1 MATDDSDLKPR
12 IIREWHQSMNG
23 HGSLRVAIVSD
34 LDESIE
40 KLLLHLT
47 ATEREQA
54 KALPTVRRIRQY
66 VIGRLAARKAIR
78 ELLEDRM
85 CVSSIEILS
94 ELDQAPF
101 VNINGEMDQVRISIS
116 HSSRLAVACAWLAHS
131 SHLGSAGIDLEY
143 VRSNE
148 VVESY
153 AFSRAERKLLFQAPE
168 GPEITALAAWTVKE
182 SVWKALLA
190 DQAIGPNAIE
200 IRRQSLAQG
209 RAAVSVKGQL
219 AKRLGHSNLKVQM
232 GKIEGPDGTYV
243 FSLTQ
248 VVPPTAH
255 KLRELVN

>member
-1 MATDDSDLKPR
+1 MAHK
-12 IIREWHQSMNG
+12 SMNG
-23 HGSLRVAIVSD
+23 HGSLRVGVVSD

-40 KLLLHLT
+40 TLLSHLT
-47 ATEREQA
+47 AAEREQA
-54 KALPTVRRIRQY
+54 KALPTMRRIRQY

-78 ELLEDRM
+78 ELLETRRS
-85 CVSSIEILS
+85 VSSIEILS

-101 VNINGEMDQVRISIS
+101 GKVNGVMDQVGISIS

-131 SHLGSAGIDLEY
+131 SRLSSAGIDLEY

-190 DQAIGPNAIE
+190 DQAIGPNAID
-200 IRRQSLAQG
+200 IQQQSLAQG
-209 RAAVSVKGQL
+209 RAVVTVKGLL
-219 AKRLGHSNLKVQM
+219 AKRLGHSNLQVQM
-232 GKIEGPDGTYV
+232 GKILGPDGAYV

-248 VVPPTAH
+248 VVPPKRRQPPTG
-255 KLRELVN
+255 LVESRWIG